1 MYIFCVYMH
10 ACIQHAHATAH
21 VEIRGQLLEAS
32 SLSPLWNLGN
42 NGQLARPRSSFRLV
56 GSIQCPG
63 PTLIPSF
70 PRDWGLLS
78 FAVTA
83 LAMTRC
89 L

>member
-42 NGQLARPRSSFRLV
+42 NRATGKSQIFLQVGGEYSVYRPHPNSQLS
-56 GSIQCPG
+56 
-63 PTLIPSF
+63 
-70 PRDWGLLS
+70 
-78 FAVTA
+78 
-83 LAMTRC
+83 
-89 L
+89 